1 MAIEI
6 NNHTN
11 SPRHSTRENLATPDK
26 IQGGG
31 RSDRQ
36 ATDDAT
42 QASDTV
48 VLTETAAMMQK
59 IQARLADLPVVDSK
73 RVEAIKVAIADGSYQ
88 VDSNI
93 VAERMTSLEK
103 QLA

>member
-11 SPRHSTRENLATPDK
+11 PPRLGTRENLTTPEK
-26 IQGGG
+26 IQSG
-31 RSDRQ
+31 RNDRQ
-36 ATDDAT
+36 AADDAP

-73 RVEAIKVAIADGSYQ
+73 RVEAIKAAIADGSYQ

>member
-11 SPRHSTRENLATPDK
+11 PPCLGTRENLTTPEK
-26 IQGGG
+26 IQGG
-31 RSDRQ
+31 RNDRQ
-36 ATDDAT
+36 AADDAP

-73 RVEAIKVAIADGSYQ
+73 RVEAIKAAIADGSYQ